1 MFQNRGRRETRIMLD
16 RAAIQGGVH
25 RNRSIQ
31 ESTLKLYRRRLNR
44 LKVWCIARE
53 IKYKKIRGAE
63 FADYLCDLYE
73 GGYNFPYLRGIWT
86 AFKFANPKIA
96 EKKKVRRTLAYF
108 QSQNKTQHKQ
118 APSITASEIDRLYAA
133 LRVPRVNGRA
143 GVPESEVSAEK
154 RARRY
159 YVAFLFM
166 FYCGLRS
173 DELTR
178 IEWEDV
184 TRNEDGS
191 GTLYIAKSKYRYND
205 PYTKPIPARVMYE
218 WNLMQMASRA
228 RKPFPTYRYLARALR
243 RADEESGVQK
253 GFTTHSFK
261 VGMANLLV
269 QEGYSTKQIA
279 DAMGWKSERMVQL
292 YTRNNPGQ
300 FNALQEIGRN
310 MALSSLPTVGR
321 REARV
326 S

>member
-1 MFQNRGRRETRIMLD
+1 MSHNRGERKTRIMLD
-16 RAAIQGGVH
+16 RAAIKGGI
-25 RNRSIQ
+25 RRQRSIQ
-31 ESTLKLYRRRLNR
+31 DSTYRLYRRRLNR
-44 LKVWCIARE
+44 LKAWCEKSGINYPR
-53 IKYKKIRGAE
+53 IRGRQ
-63 FADYLCDLYE
+63 FADYLLDLYE
-73 GGYNFPYLRGIWT
+73 GGYRYDYLRGVWT
-86 AFKFANPKIA
+86 AFKYAYPKVADKRAVRNVLKFA
-96 EKKKVRRTLAYF
+96 
-108 QSQNKTQHKQ
+108 QSEDDHVHRQAVSITQH
-118 APSITASEIDRLYAA
+118 EVDRLYAA
-133 LRVPRVNGRA
+133 LRVPRESGRS

-205 PYTKPIPARVMYE
+205 PYTKPIPPRVMYE

-228 RKPFPTYRYLARALR
+228 RKPFPTYRYLARALKK
-243 RADEESGVQK
+243 ADEESGIRK

-269 QEGYSTKQIA
+269 QKGYSTKQIA
-279 DAMGWKSERMVQL
+279 DAMGWRSERMVGL

-300 FNALQEIGRN
+300 FNALQDVGRS
-310 MALSSLPTVGR
+310 MASSSLLAGGK

>member
-1 MFQNRGRRETRIMLD
+1 MSQNRGEPKTRIMLD
-16 RAAIQGGVH
+16 RKAIKGGI
-25 RNRSIQ
+25 RRQRSIQ
-31 ESTLKLYRRRLNR
+31 NSTYQLYRRRLNR
-44 LKVWCIARE
+44 LRAWCEKGSIDYDR
-53 IKYKKIRGAE
+53 IRGRQ
-63 FADYLCDLYE
+63 FADYLLDLYE
-73 GGYNFPYLRGIWT
+73 GGYRYDYLRGAWT
-86 AFKFANPKIA
+86 AFKYAYPKKA
-96 EKKKVRRTLAYF
+96 DKKAVRNVLKF
-108 QSQNKTQHKQ
+108 VQSEDDHVHRQ
-118 APSITASEIDRLYAA
+118 AVSITSEEIDRLYAA
-133 LRVPRVNGRA
+133 LRVPLASGRS
-143 GVPESEVSAEK
+143 GVPEREVSAEK

-178 IEWEDV
+178 IEWADV

-218 WNLMQMASRA
+218 WNLMQMASTA
-228 RKPFPTYRYLARALR
+228 RKPFPTYRYLARALK
-243 RADEESGVQK
+243 RADEESGIQK

-261 VGMANLLV
+261 VGMANFLV
-269 QEGYSTKQIA
+269 QKGYSTKQIA
-279 DAMGWKSERMVQL
+279 DAMGWRSERMVRV

-310 MALSSLPTVGR
+310 MALSSLWVGGKR
-321 REARV
+321 KARV